1 MRRLFSLNLV
11 AILLSSVL
19 VACGGSSPNGET
31 EQDPAAEVAP
41 SSASDP
47 EIFEEDFEAGDNQEW
62 SDSEVASENEES
74 EPEVPEQD

>member
-1 MRRLFSLNLV
+1 MKRLFSIYLV

-31 EQDPAAEVAP
+31 DQDPAAEVAP

-47 EIFEEDFEAGDNQEW
+47 EIFEEDFEAGDDQGW
-62 SDSEVASENEES
+62 SDTEVASETEDS
-74 EPEVPEQD
+74 EPEVREQD

>member
-1 MRRLFSLNLV
+1 MKRLFSINIV
-11 AILLSSVL
+11 AILLSSVF
-19 VACGGSSPNGET
+19 VACGGSSPNGEA

-41 SSASDP
+41 SSAGEP

-62 SDSEVASENEES
+62 SDSEVASENEDS